1 MIQFSKAA
9 NVYFLVITFM
19 QIIPAITISGGKPA
33 MAFPLFSVVFVSMVK
48 DAFEDYKRHI
58 NDKKENE
65 INKTT
70 QYDPETGQFEQ
81 TQWQRVRVGKIVK
94 INEDEYI
101 PADMLILNSSGPKGT
116 CYVET
121 KNLDGETNLK
131 IK

>member
-70 QYDPETGQFEQ
+70 QYDPETG
-81 TQWQRVRVGKIVK
+81 
-94 INEDEYI
+94 
-101 PADMLILNSSGPKGT
+101 
-116 CYVET
+116 
-121 KNLDGETNLK
+121 
-131 IK
+131 